1 MTRKP
6 SEDNHFDGNEKV
18 YLNILIVDAYNPI
31 PQVVHFKSSKIFDF
45 RTQDIFEDVIKEN
58 LIYKAGDEIHL
69 MT

>member
-6 SEDNHFDGNEKV
+6 SEDNHFDGKEKV

-31 PQVVHFKSSKIFDF
+31 PQVVHFKSIKIFDF